1 MRHIAYLV
9 LLEPSPQLCVE
20 WAISLASVLATTVAL
35 FVWGCFLDVRK
46 SRDDFLSRIWQ
57 RRQRQAYIAKGIV
70 PPPGIAPAGA
80 LQVQVPPAAPLPLAA
95 NPAAVQQP
103 PPTIPPNSAA
113 PPTSIDIEAMTG
125 GGSDNPQHVSSDPMT
140 SPASP
145 PPSALP
151 SWVQSSTIV
160 GPLNE
165 QVAGTPTDPNV
176 PSASAAPPQAG
187 VHTS

>member
-1 MRHIAYLV
+1 
-9 LLEPSPQLCVE
+9 
-20 WAISLASVLATTVAL
+20 WAISLASVLATMVGL
-35 FVWGCFLDVRK
+35 FVWGCILDVPK

-57 RRQRQAYIAKGIV
+57 RRQRQANIAKGIV

-80 LQVQVPPAAPLPLAA
+80 LQVQVPPAAALPLAA
-95 NPAAVQQP
+95 SPAAVQQP
-103 PPTIPPNSAA
+103 PLKIPSNSAA

-125 GGSDNPQHVSSDPMT
+125 RDNDNPQHVSSNPMT

-165 QVAGTPTDPNV
+165 QVPDTATDSNV